1 MNAKALKEDLVQW
14 VEGIDDPSLIK
25 DIWAFKTKLESGQE
39 ISNDQI
45 DELKKRLAKNES
57 GNMGFSS
64 WDRVKKSIRKKTNNA
79 V

>member
-57 GNMGFSS
+57 GNMEFFS